1 MVSNPG
7 NFELLK
13 EILANANLGQIQL
26 SVNKQNTLGWA
37 PLLAAAS
44 RGHIDIVNSLLECNA
59 RSVETKSFRKS
70 IFRVDVFE
78 NDGKYILFHL

>member
-1 MVSNPG
+1 MSRSQVPYFEEHAFTLVCSG

-13 EILANANLGQIQL
+13 EILANANQGQIQV
-26 SVNKQNTLGWA
+26 SVNKQNSMGWA

-59 RSVETKSFRKS
+59 R
-70 IFRVDVFE
+70 
-78 NDGKYILFHL
+78 

>member
-1 MVSNPG
+1 MISNPG

-59 RSVETKSFRKS
+59 RSVKFSPC
-70 IFRVDVFE
+70 
-78 NDGKYILFHL
+78 GKCILSLIHLQGGCVR